1 MNLEIIIILIK
12 RLYLDH
18 FIIVEKLTRRER
30 SLFFQVYL
38 LQELADSG
46 SGGCVDGFVVGERAV
61 GASPW
66 LIAGSSLVVALGSL
80 VVDGVLLEAGEQVV
94 HLHLVGGLDGEIF
107 LALDQ
112 VVGQVP
118 LEELEAHYL
127 LLQGVLEHQSVY
139 IYGPLLAN
147 PMGSING
154 LHIFHGVPVVLH
166 EDHGVCSDE
175 VETQATDSSGEDQ
188 NSD

>member
-1 MNLEIIIILIK
+1 MENLQG
-12 RLYLDH
+12 
-18 FIIVEKLTRRER
+18 EK

-38 LQELADSG
+38 VEELADSS
-46 SGGCVDGFVVGERAV
+46 SGDCIDGFVVCECEV
-61 GASPW
+61 GTSLW
-66 LIAGSSLVVALGSL
+66 LVGTSSSLVVAFGSL
-80 VVDGVLLEAGEQVV
+80 VVNGVLLEAGEQVV

-107 LALDQ
+107 LTLDQ

-118 LEELEAHYL
+118 LEELEAHDL
-127 LLQGVLEHQSVY
+127 LLQGVSEHQSVN

-147 PMGSING
+147 SMGSING